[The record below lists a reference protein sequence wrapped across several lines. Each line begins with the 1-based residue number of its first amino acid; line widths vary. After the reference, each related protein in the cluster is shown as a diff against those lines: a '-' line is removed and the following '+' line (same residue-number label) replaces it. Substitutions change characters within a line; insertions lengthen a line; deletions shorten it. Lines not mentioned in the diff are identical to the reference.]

1 MVGQEGVTKNMY
13 QMINRSALGHG
24 APGKLVD
31 EAVLDRV
38 QSWQLGRPEGR
49 NRGRGFG
56 PGEIARSRIRFGQ
69 LSRPGC
75 RALPLSVALILF

>member
-1 MVGQEGVTKNMY
+1 MEEVAEIEFGLGSVVGQEGVTKNMY
-13 QMINRSALGHG
+13 QMINRSALGHS

-49 NRGRGFG
+49 NGGRGG
-56 PGEIARSRIRFGQ
+56 
-69 LSRPGC
+69 
-75 RALPLSVALILF
+75 